1 MPTKHIDTES
11 WNTVETTTLKAIEL
25 SGKLVKETDVI
36 RLLITKGAAAVTNDD
51 LRDIY
56 GFKPGYGVLTWDK
69 EGTITDF
76 GTMPPEDYAT
86 YLVAHAPLLT
96 FVYGQTCTG
105 KSSFKEALLK
115 HLPKALAASV
125 TVEDEDAGRISEQRK
140 TELFQMYFKDG
151 KNVLIVEHG
160 HSSSDVITRLI
171 GVMAKCEMNFLLAGS
186 VGEGRKT
193 ALK

>member
-1 MPTKHIDTES
+1 MPTKHIDSES
-11 WNTVETTTLKAIEL
+11 WNTVEATTLKAIEL

-56 GFKPGYGVLTWDK
+56 GFKPGYGVLTWTR

-76 GTMPPEDYAT
+76 GTMPPEEYA
-86 YLVAHAPLLT
+86 AHLAANAPLLT

-105 KSSFKEALLK
+105 KSSFKDALLK
-115 HLPKALAASV
+115 HLPKTLAASI

-140 TELFQMYFKDG
+140 IELFQMFFKDG
-151 KNVLIVEHG
+151 KSALIVEHG
-160 HSSSDVITRLI
+160 HSSNDVITRLI
-171 GVMAKCEMNFLLAGS
+171 GVMAKCEMSFVLAGS
-186 VGEGRKT
+186 VGEGKRT
-193 ALK
+193 VLK